1 MKIFML
7 ILYVDVHVPLWKKY
21 IEVISFISLD
31 LGLTA
36 QKIES
41 QLFLNENK
49 HVSSKV
55 LCWEGQVIIHNL

>member
-49 HVSSKV
+49 HVSKV